1 MLKFTGEVIWV
12 SSFLFWKAIYDWF
25 NFFNR
30 YRLIHINLF
39 LLMWILANSV
49 SQGNGP
55 FYLGYQM
62 YRHNVLFE
70 AFLDYPFNVH
80 RVELCSLPKKD
91 KSGCKRKTLDGWSLV
106 YGLSDPSLVTRFA
119 WEGWLIQHTLCW
131 QMSWVI
137 WNEKSQ
143 FSVNN
148 SVLHQHHLM
157 WLAFCNPI

>member
-1 MLKFTGEVIWV
+1 MLKYTGEHIWV

-49 SQGNGP
+49 SQGNVP

-62 YRHNVLFE
+62 YRHSVL
-70 AFLDYPFNVH
+70 LKH
-80 RVELCSLPKKD
+80 SLTILLMSIGLCSLPKKD

-106 YGLSDPSLVTRFA
+106 YSLSDPSLVTRFA
-119 WEGWLIQHTLCW
+119 WEGWLMQHTLCW
-131 QMSWVI
+131 QMS
-137 WNEKSQ
+137 
-143 FSVNN
+143 
-148 SVLHQHHLM
+148 
-157 WLAFCNPI
+157 